1 LAARGLDLSRINRDF
16 ASAGDASLSSAEL
29 LQLLAACSSD
39 PSGQHREAIACY
51 LSASEGWDE
60 ALKALRG
67 AFASD
72 AAEAVRSGNAAQD
85 KHNVNHRASEY
96 LQWPALKPA
105 GTDND

>member
-1 LAARGLDLSRINRDF
+1 MP
-16 ASAGDASLSSAEL
+16 SAER
-29 LQLLAACSSD
+29 
-39 PSGQHREAIACY
+39 REAIACY

-60 ALKALRG
+60 AMKALRG

-72 AAEAVRSGNAAQD
+72 AAEAVRSGGKGQN
-85 KHNVNHRASEY
+85 KHAVNQRASEY